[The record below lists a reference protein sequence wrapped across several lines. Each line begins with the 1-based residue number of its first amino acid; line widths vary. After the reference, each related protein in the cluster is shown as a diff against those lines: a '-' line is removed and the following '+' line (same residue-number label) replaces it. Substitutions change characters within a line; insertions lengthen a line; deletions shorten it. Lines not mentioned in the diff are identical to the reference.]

1 MQKNI
6 PLIKEKILSASQIAI
21 FWHEHIDGDALGAML
36 GLGTVLESLDK
47 QISYFTLH
55 APSKIFDFLNL
66 GDKIQTEF
74 DYGEYDLLIFL
85 DFNGYPRISGFTAA
99 REEYFDPQEKII
111 IDHHQPEPLP
121 ENTLI
126 YRDVGAISTCSIIHQ
141 LLSIWRPELITPQV
155 ATYLY
160 MGISTDSGNFRYD
173 EGEQSIQT
181 FETAVALL
189 KLGADK
195 KLIIDEIFRK
205 KSYRS
210 IQFMQQVLSRMQKR
224 KYGFGGR
231 EISMIYSYYIDSE
244 LEEYE
249 VDHDEADY
257 ALNIMQDI
265 RYNDLVILVKK
276 VWNFVKFSLRGR
288 GEIDCSAL
296 ARSFGGGGHFN
307 AAGIKLQSSGYLE
320 KDIDTFLKQ
329 LDQYFS

>member
-21 FWHEHIDGDALGAML
+21 FGHEHVDGDALGAML
-36 GLGTVLESLDK
+36 GLGTVLESLGK
-47 QISYFTLH
+47 EIFYFTPH
-55 APSKIFDFLNL
+55 APSKIFDFLDL
-66 GDKIQTEF
+66 GDKVQTDF
-74 DYGEYDLLIFL
+74 DYGKYDLLIFL

-99 REEYFDPQEKII
+99 HEEYFDSQEKII

-126 YRDVGAISTCSIIHQ
+126 YRDIWSISTCSIIYQ
-141 LLSIWRPELITPQV
+141 LLNIWRPKLITPQV

-181 FETAVALL
+181 FETVVALL
-189 KLGADK
+189 KL
-195 KLIIDEIFRK
+195 FRK

-224 KYGFGGR
+224 KYSFEGK
-231 EISMIYSYYIDSE
+231 EISMIYSYYVDSE

-265 RYNDLVILVKK
+265 RYNDLVILIKK

-296 ARSFGGGGHFN
+296 ARSLGGGGHFN

-329 LDQYFS
+329 LDQYFA